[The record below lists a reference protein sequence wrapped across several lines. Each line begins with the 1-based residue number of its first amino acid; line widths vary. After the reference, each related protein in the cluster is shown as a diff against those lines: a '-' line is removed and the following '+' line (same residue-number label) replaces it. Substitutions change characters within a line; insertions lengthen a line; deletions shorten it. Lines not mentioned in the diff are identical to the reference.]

1 MRSIEVKTTQNVT
14 ISYELA
20 AARDRIFAFLI
31 DLIVKGIVAFVLIIL
46 WGLLPYSFRNS
57 TEEFFVFM
65 VYLPLMF
72 FSWLVMEV
80 KMNGQTFGK
89 KALRIKVIKLNGK
102 NPDFYD
108 YLLRWCF
115 RIVDVY
121 SSLGIPAV
129 VLVSSTNYA
138 QRLGDMVAN
147 TTVVRVKSQIN
158 VTLNDVLKIE
168 SRSNYT
174 PKYEAIRHFSEEDI
188 LLLKSTLE
196 RYQKYPNEAHRA
208 IVLDLARSMKDKLK
222 IDDDISDAIPFLR
235 GLIKDY
241 IVLTR

>member
-31 DLIVKGIVAFVLIIL
+31 DLIVKGIALFLLIIL
-46 WGLLPYSFRNS
+46 WELLPFEFRSS
-57 TEEFFVFM
+57 TEEFFLFV
-65 VYLPLMF
+65 VYLPVIF

-80 KMNGQTFGK
+80 TMNGQTLGK
-89 KALRIKVIKLNGK
+89 KALKIKVIKLNGK

-121 SSLGIPAV
+121 SASGVPAV
-129 VLVSSTNYA
+129 VLISSTNYA

-147 TTVVRVKSQIN
+147 TTVVRVTSQIN

-168 SRSNYT
+168 SRQSYT
-174 PKYEAIRHFSEEDI
+174 PKYEAIRHFSEDDI
-188 LLLKSTLE
+188 LLIKTTLE
-196 RYQKYPNEAHRA
+196 RYQKNPNDAHRE
-208 IVLDLARSMKDKLK
+208 VMMDLARSMRDKLK
-222 IDDDISDAIPFLR
+222 VEEDITDAIVFLR
-235 GLIKDY
+235 CLIKDY